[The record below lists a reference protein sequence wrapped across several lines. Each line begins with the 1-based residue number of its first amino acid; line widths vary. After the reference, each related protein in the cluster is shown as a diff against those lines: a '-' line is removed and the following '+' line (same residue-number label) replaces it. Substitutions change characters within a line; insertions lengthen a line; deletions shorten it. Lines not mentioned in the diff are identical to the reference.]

1 MNVSE
6 KIFLYQRLFPNGEMT
21 LPIGSIYQIAELSV
35 VAGGE
40 ILLHTQK
47 CDEVTY
53 IISGK
58 GKIFSNDDEIEV
70 TAGKVHYVKEGCQHS
85 IIADKN
91 SRLRYM
97 CVGFVPN
104 TENEVY
110 ARFSQNTKKIDS
122 FVLDDTENIRT
133 IIELIINEAYTMDAR
148 SFTMVNMFLSQVL
161 ILLERILF
169 GENEKE
175 KKQNTE
181 TSNYAVYHTL
191 RYIDR
196 EFLNIKSVKSMA
208 EQLCYSE
215 SYLSHLFK
223 ERVGISIKQYLQQ
236 KKISHAEN
244 LLKNSN
250 MTIGEISEITG
261 YDSLHTFYQAFQRI
275 NGISPTEYRK
285 RESLICNQLM

>member
-1 MNVSE
+1 MSVSE

-21 LPIGSIYQIAELSV
+21 LPIGSVYQIAELSV
-35 VAGGE
+35 IAGGE
-40 ILLHTQK
+40 ILLHTQN

-58 GKIFSNDDEIEV
+58 GKIFSNGDETEV
-70 TAGKVHYVKEGCQHS
+70 TAGKVHYVKKGCQHS
-85 IIADKN
+85 VVADKN

-104 TENEVY
+104 KENEVY
-110 ARFSQNTKKIDS
+110 AKFSKNTKKIDS

-133 IIELIINEAYTMDAR
+133 IMELIINEAYTMDAR

-161 ILLERILF
+161 ILLERIFF
-169 GENEKE
+169 GENEK
-175 KKQNTE
+175 KKKESTE

-196 EFLNIKSVKSMA
+196 EYLNIKSVRSIA

-236 KKISHAEN
+236 RKISHAEH
-244 LLKNSN
+244 LLKSTN
-250 MTIGEISEITG
+250 MSVSEISEISG

-275 NGISPTEYRK
+275 NGISPSEYRK
-285 RESLICNQLM
+285 SETDIL